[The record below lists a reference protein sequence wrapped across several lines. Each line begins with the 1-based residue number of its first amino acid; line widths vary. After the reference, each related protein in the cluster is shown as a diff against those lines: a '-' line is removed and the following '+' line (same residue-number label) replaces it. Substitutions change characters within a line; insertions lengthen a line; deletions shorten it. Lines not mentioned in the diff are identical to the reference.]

1 MAHHA
6 HGISHTLPKNFT
18 FPSVEADDPTTPK
31 RNPSEPTVPPP
42 PRHASCHLPR
52 SRVRSQTNVL
62 ACVER
67 DFLLSTLQSPDIPLP
82 SIEVPPPGDPQ
93 PMFSSSVDP
102 VPSDHL
108 LVPPRGRIDLRTPPA
123 QIRASPLDSQS
134 TCSWRQPDAKSLGD
148 SIARPSSA
156 CSNISDSSV
165 SSIETSAS
173 LASCGGSC
181 TSVESEDP
189 FVQYEMTRK
198 AVLESPYRPS
208 TLRTRPLELPK
219 KERWTV
225 EMDNHLWN
233 TYQIYLQDPTITP
246 FKMTPGSIPPLGVSH
261 RVAREAKRTWPRVK
275 RKSDRPQRS
284 GLSQMS
290 TTDDATFCAEAQAV
304 AAEMRSGS
312 STPTA
317 KASKA
322 KPVWPR
328 SEASTRRRLKL
339 LCRRK
344 FSIAPHYQR
353 LLQSR
358 SPSPFIDPFSRS
370 SRESSQ
376 VGLHGNSTSFA
387 TRDLGISLVSSSL
400 PGPLSQ
406 LVTEGYPSRESENVF
421 NRPVPP
427 TIQVEDRSDSFR
439 PAVNVN
445 LDPSGPIPRLGSP
458 FKYHTW
464 GPERSRHPARL
475 LTPVNQRDTIHVTG
489 SRLRSPARRQSFS
502 SVQKRRA
509 QYQLEEEIIPDG
521 SDIDHNLQDL
531 LHKGKIKDIGHRRVR
546 VRNRGNTTGAVNI
559 RGQLDQLFSPVS
571 PWATSGADDHSPKP
585 TTESNGLLQPGG
597 EAIKRLGSPFELN
610 GLKRIN
616 TPARSPRHAPSL
628 SDPFVGGALSSRRAP
643 AHQDSESDGR
653 KSFGTLP
660 YDPTEEGISDAERI
674 RRQILNMPFT
684 RK

>member
-1 MAHHA
+1 MAHYA
-6 HGISHTLPKNFT
+6 HGLSRTLPKNFT
-18 FPSVEADDPTTPK
+18 FPSVEAVEPTTPK
-31 RNPSEPTVPPP
+31 RKPSEPTVPPP
-42 PRHASCHLPR
+42 PRYSSCHLPR

-67 DFLLSTLQSPDIPLP
+67 DFLLSSLQSPDVPLP
-82 SIEVPPPGDPQ
+82 SIEVPTPAESQ
-93 PMFSSSVDP
+93 PMFSPVAP
-102 VPSDHL
+102 VPNDHL

-123 QIRASPLDSQS
+123 QIRTSPIYSQS
-134 TCSWRQPDAKSLGD
+134 TSSWRRPDAQSLGD

-165 SSIETSAS
+165 SSIETAAS
-173 LASCGGSC
+173 QTSLGGSC

-189 FVQYEMTRK
+189 FVQYEITRK

-208 TLRTRPLELPK
+208 TLRRRPLELPK

-261 RVAREAKRTWPRVK
+261 RVAREAKRTWPRIK

-290 TTDDATFCAEAQAV
+290 TTDDATLGEGQTV
-304 AAEMRSGS
+304 AAGMRSGS

-322 KPVWPR
+322 KPLWPR
-328 SEASTRRRLKL
+328 SEASTRKRLKL

-358 SPSPFIDPFSRS
+358 SPSPFIDPFARS
-370 SRESSQ
+370 SREPSQ
-376 VGLHGNSTSFA
+376 GGLHSNSTSFA

-406 LVTEGYPSRESENVF
+406 LATEDYSSRGSEHMF
-421 NRPVPP
+421 NQPVPP
-427 TIQVEDRSDSFR
+427 TIQVEDRSDNPR
-439 PAVNVN
+439 PVVGVN

-464 GPERSRHPARL
+464 GPERSRHHIRL
-475 LTPVNQRDTIHVTG
+475 STPVNQRDTIHVTG

-509 QYQLEEEIIPDG
+509 QYQLEEEVSLDG
-521 SDIDHNLQDL
+521 SDIDKNIQDL

-571 PWATSGADDHSPKP
+571 PWATSEADNRTPKP
-585 TTESNGLLQPGG
+585 TTPSNGLLQPGG
-597 EAIKRLGSPFELN
+597 ETIKRLGSPFELD
-610 GLKRIN
+610 GLKRN
-616 TPARSPRHAPSL
+616 TTPARSPRHAPSL
-628 SDPFVGGALSSRRAP
+628 SDPFVGGAFSTRP
-643 AHQDSESDGR
+643 AVHGLAGSHER
-653 KSFGTLP
+653 KSFGALP

>member
-1 MAHHA
+1 MAHLA
-6 HGISHTLPKNFT
+6 HSHSRTLPKSFT
-18 FPSVEADDPTTPK
+18 FPSVDTGEPRTPEQ
-31 RNPSEPTVPPP
+31 NSIEPKVPPP
-42 PRHASCHLPR
+42 PRHSSCHLPR

-67 DFLLSTLQSPDIPLP
+67 DLLLSNLQSPDIPLP
-82 SIEVPPPGDPQ
+82 SIEVPPAGEYQ
-93 PMFSSSVDP
+93 PMFSAPTDSLPNDR
-102 VPSDHL
+102 L
-108 LVPPRGRIDLRTPPA
+108 QVPPRGWLDLKTPPA
-123 QIRASPLDSQS
+123 QIRASPLDYQS
-134 TCSWRQPDAKSLGD
+134 TSSWTRPDAQSLGE
-148 SIARPSSA
+148 SIERPSSS
-156 CSNISDSSV
+156 CSNNSDSSV

-173 LASCGGSC
+173 QASFGGSC

-198 AVLESPYRPS
+198 AVLESPYQPK
-208 TLRTRPLELPK
+208 TFQTRPLDLPK
-219 KERWTV
+219 REKWTT

-261 RVAREAKRTWPRVK
+261 RVAREARRTWPRIK
-275 RKSDRPQRS
+275 RRSDRSARS
-284 GLSQMS
+284 GLSYMS
-290 TTDDATFCAEAQAV
+290 TVDGSSESEEQMG
-304 AAEMRSGS
+304 AAEIRSGS
-312 STPTA
+312 TTPRAKVSTA
-317 KASKA
+317 K
-322 KPVWPR
+322 PLWPR

-358 SPSPFIDPFSRS
+358 SPSPFLDPFSRS
-370 SRESSQ
+370 SQESSQ
-376 VGLHGNSTSFA
+376 VGTYDNSTSFT

-406 LVTEGYPSRESENVF
+406 LAAEE
-421 NRPVPP
+421 PVSQEPDNSFSQPAPP
-427 TIQVEDRSDSFR
+427 TIQVEDRSDNLSF
-439 PAVNVN
+439 AAHIN

-464 GPERSRHPARL
+464 GPEHSRGHVRL
-475 LTPVNQRDTIHVTG
+475 STPVNQRDTIHVTG

-509 QYQLEEEIIPDG
+509 QHQLQEEFSADG
-521 SDIDHNLQDL
+521 SEIDQNLHDL
-531 LHKGKIKDIGHRRVR
+531 LHKGKIKDISHRRVR

-559 RGQLDQLFSPVS
+559 RGRLDQLFSPVS
-571 PWATSGADDHSPKP
+571 PWAASGVDDRTLKA
-585 TTESNGLLQPGG
+585 TTAPNGFLYPSG
-597 EAIKRLGSPFELN
+597 ETIKRLGSPFELD
-610 GLKRIN
+610 GLKRVN
-616 TPARSPRHAPSL
+616 TPAKSPRHAPSL
-628 SDPFVGGALSSRRAP
+628 SDPFVGGALPNRRMSD
-643 AHQDSESDGR
+643 HQDSQCRGR
-653 KSFGTLP
+653 SVFDALP